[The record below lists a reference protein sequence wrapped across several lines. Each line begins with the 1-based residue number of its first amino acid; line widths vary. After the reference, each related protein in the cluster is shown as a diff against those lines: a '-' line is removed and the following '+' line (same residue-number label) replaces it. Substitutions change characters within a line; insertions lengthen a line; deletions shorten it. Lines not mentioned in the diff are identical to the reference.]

1 MARTKET
8 PRSGVTKRSIRI
20 DDGAYNDLRT
30 LAERRGT
37 TLQDLILD
45 AISNELREDAAKRTA
60 DLLRASLH
68 EVMEDR
74 LQQVEYGLRRLIAVV
89 GMEALRTQFVL
100 LNFLVDAGIPKE
112 RVDAWREQGHEYAVR
127 QLKNRTKQKASD
139 DL

>member
-1 MARTKET
+1 LTSEVQTDSAQRNAHLLET
-8 PRSGVTKRSIRI
+8 LLS
-20 DDGAYNDLRT
+20 
-30 LAERRGT
+30 T
-37 TLQDLILD
+37 TI
-45 AISNELREDAAKRTA
+45 
-60 DLLRASLH
+60 
-68 EVMEDR
+68 EDR

-127 QLKNRTKQKASD
+127 QLKNRTKQKAND